1 MDAVHPAPCLAMS
14 PLSPCCGSRHPSN
27 TELWRACTCFPACLY
42 LLPRGLSPTG
52 VSPLPKTPRKP
63 LAKGTLWPRHDKSG
77 HSAGPPAQGWN
88 ERLTPGSATAHG
100 RLYAA
105 SSLDRQLEL
114 CLLSQEA
121 PHKKGWG
128 GKEVAM
134 FTDLFLLSCSLKEF
148 SNT

>member
-1 MDAVHPAPCLAMS
+1 MEL
-14 PLSPCCGSRHPSN
+14 CGPGM
-27 TELWRACTCFPACLY
+27 TKVAT
-42 LLPRGLSPTG
+42 LLGHLHG
-52 VSPLPKTPRKP
+52 V
-63 LAKGTLWPRHDKSG
+63 
-77 HSAGPPAQGWN
+77 
-88 ERLTPGSATAHG
+88 ERLTPGSATARG

-114 CLLSQEA
+114 CILSQEA